1 MIQFD
6 EHYIFQFGFG
16 STPSCPKTSPQ
27 PTKIQEVAWPDLA
40 ETAPANGAL
49 ESPTAVPSAWG
60 SWERPQESIQLSD

>member
-1 MIQFD
+1 MWV
-6 EHYIFQFGFG
+6 G

-27 PTKIQEVAWPDLA
+27 AQQIQEVAWPDLA
-40 ETAPANGAL
+40 ETAPALEGAL